1 MVIYHT
7 LIFTSM
13 HSLCAQSHSPTCK
26 EQAVSSHSCPKA
38 LKLWRNFAF
47 SEEEIIVGL
56 WQTELGQH
64 WPAATNHSSG
74 EKEENPLHD
83 ILETLLPMTVRD
95 SK

>member
-1 MVIYHT
+1 M
-7 LIFTSM
+7 
-13 HSLCAQSHSPTCK
+13 
-26 EQAVSSHSCPKA
+26 SSHSCPKA